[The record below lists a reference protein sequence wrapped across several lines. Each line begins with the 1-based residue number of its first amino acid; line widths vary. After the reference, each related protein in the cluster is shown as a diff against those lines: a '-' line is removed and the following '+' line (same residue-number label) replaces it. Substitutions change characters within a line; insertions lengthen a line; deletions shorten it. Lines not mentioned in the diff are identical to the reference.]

1 MTGLPCLVQN
11 LLTTRNLRNRR
22 SPVMKNIPEKLGV
35 AQLLPGISFDPQIL
49 LEEAPF
55 TGIVCWIA

>member
-1 MTGLPCLVQN
+1 
-11 LLTTRNLRNRR
+11 
-22 SPVMKNIPEKLGV
+22 MKNIPEKLGV